1 MRVAL
6 SKVDGVT
13 SVDVTLKRGVAHIGL
28 LEGNRVTLTALRR
41 IVKDAGYTSGDAAV
55 TAVGHV
61 VSKAGARQ
69 FVVEGTNE
77 IFRLEADAREPAA
90 QPGTPAPQSGL
101 VEVAG
106 TATPPA
112 SGTKLPETLRV
123 RTMTARQ

>member
-13 SVDVTLKRGVAHIGL
+13 SVDVTLKRGVAHL
-28 LEGNRVTLTALRR
+28 TLRDGNGVTLARLRK

-61 VSKAGARQ
+61 ISVAGAPHLA
-69 FVVEGTNE
+69 VSGTDE
-77 IFRLEADAREPAA
+77 RFRLVADADETEPV
-90 QPGTPAPQSGL
+90 PAPPSQNQL
-101 VEVAG
+101 VEIAG
-106 TATPPA
+106 TALPP
-112 SGTKLPETLRV
+112 SSPRSTLPETLRV